1 MVVGDAVIVEGQI
14 FCVVAVV
21 VGVVGVHV
29 VGTVVVAGGVV
40 RTVGE
45 VRKVVAGGCWEKDGR
60 VLCRRLEEHGGGT
73 WSDGLLWS
81 PAAVEVLPLI
91 VKSFLDRIKFGFV
104 LPVNDM
110 LLFSVYSLLLLFYSM
125 LLLLHSFFLLFY
137 SLFLLLHSLLLLPYL
152 FVGVALFVVIVVAFF
167 VVVALIVVIDV
178 TSVVFYI
185 FLFDFL

>member
-29 VGTVVVAGGVV
+29 VGTVVVVGGVV

-81 PAAVEVLPLI
+81 PAAVEVLPLT

-104 LPVNDM
+104 LPVNDL
-110 LLFSVYSLLLLFYSM
+110 LLFSVYYLLLFYSM

-152 FVGVALFVVIVVAFF
+152 FVGVALFVVVVAFF

-185 FLFDFL
+185 FLFAFL